1 MDADEFLW
9 ISDVKR
15 PKRDNPSSYDQ
26 AGHTE
31 KESVEWAIVVAT
43 VERTMKK
50 YADNLLHVLEGMSGR
65 LSQLEF
71 NSQRIEHTVQEFKV
85 ESADNHGAADGKL
98 RSLENMIR
106 EVILSS
112 CYAFLW
118 QIIAR
123 LFLERQ
129 PSKSN
134 HVHIAHTFW
143 SQFLTS
149 RFNAGP
155 LEENGHLPRA
165 PLNKYPE

>member
-9 ISDVKR
+9 ISDVKQ

-98 RSLENMIR
+98 RSLENIIR
-106 EVILSS
+106 EVILS
-112 CYAFLW
+112 
-118 QIIAR
+118 
-123 LFLERQ
+123 
-129 PSKSN
+129 
-134 HVHIAHTFW
+134 
-143 SQFLTS
+143 
-149 RFNAGP
+149 
-155 LEENGHLPRA
+155 
-165 PLNKYPE
+165 